1 LYARAQVIKK
11 FLREYITANP
21 LDDGKQ
27 EKYGIISHSRII
39 ATMTAKSHKEEDDSL
54 VDFIWFENCEM
65 RPFEHY

>member
-21 LDDGKQ
+21 LDNGKQ

-39 ATMTAKSHKEEDDSL
+39 ATMTAKGHKEEDDSL